1 MAYTYRRTGSSRSV
15 GNRRTV
21 KYYATTSGPAIAA
34 RSAAGAR
41 QDAMEVDLELTGGF
55 ETDATKITNAIDRR
69 KGPVAGQKP
78 APPAQQAAPAPAPE
92 PTNTPNPRKG
102 KKAKKVHTRKKQ
114 SKAT

>member
-1 MAYTYRRTGSSRSV
+1 MAYTHRRTGSSRSV
-15 GNRRTV
+15 GNRRTI

-69 KGPVAGQKP
+69 KGPVGDQKP
-78 APPAQQAAPAPAPE
+78 KPAANNPAPAPASDTDKGTKRE
-92 PTNTPNPRKG
+92 PSPQ
-102 KKAKKVHTRKKQ
+102 KQ